1 MTAGIMGGIVKQTRG
16 GRSGFLCSNKDTPV
30 PLLALYDELEREGEK
45 FCPDMPR
52 HPDFPLGSDDVPSW
66 IIFTTNPR
74 ML

>member
-1 MTAGIMGGIVKQTRG
+1 MTAGIMGGIVKQMRG
-16 GRSGFLCSNKDTPV
+16 EHFGFLCSNKDTAV
-30 PLLALYDELEREGEK
+30 PLLALYDELDREK
-45 FCPDMPR
+45 FCPNMPR